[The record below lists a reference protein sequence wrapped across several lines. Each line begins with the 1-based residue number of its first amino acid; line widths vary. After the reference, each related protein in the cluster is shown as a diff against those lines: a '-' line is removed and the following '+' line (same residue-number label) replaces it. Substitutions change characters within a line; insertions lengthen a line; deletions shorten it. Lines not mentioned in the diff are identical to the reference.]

1 MYFLITVYFILLVMT
16 IVLTTINKFVFGLDI
31 TRSEV
36 VIFFIMA
43 FVPLVN
49 GIIAGNMLANFVE
62 LFRQRYYWS
71 NEDRCFHERHV
82 QWVGEV
88 QWFSLRDKK
97 E

>member
-1 MYFLITVYFILLVMT
+1 MYFLITVYFILMVTT
-16 IVLTTINKFVFGLDI
+16 IVLTAINKFVFGLDI

-49 GIIAGNMLANFVE
+49 GFTAGYMLANFVE
-62 LFRQRYYWS
+62 LFKQRYHRS
-71 NEDRCFHERHV
+71 SEDRWVRERHV
-82 QWVGEV
+82 QWTGNV
-88 QWFSLRDKK
+88 QWFSPRDKK